1 MEHQNLIYL
10 VILNDLN
17 HFPNQLQSIL
27 IVLF

>member
-1 MEHQNLIYL
+1 MEHQNHIYL
-10 VILNDLN
+10 IILSDLN